1 MKANKPYI
9 SNGGEVRE
17 LDGQFFTNAKRGRPP
32 LPDSKRKQPQRLML
46 DPDVIERLKSEGSMS
61 ATANE
66 ILRKALG
73 L

>member
-1 MKANKPYI
+1 MKADKPYI
-9 SNGGEVRE
+9 GDGGEVRE
-17 LDGQFFTNAKRGRPP
+17 LDGQFFTNAKRGRPR
-32 LPDSKRKQPQRLML
+32 LPDAKRKQPQRLML
-46 DPDVIERLKSEGSMS
+46 DPDVIERLKSGGNMS